1 MGRRKKGTP
10 VPTLSRPLSP
20 LVILRSS
27 FCIHHFAFILNL
39 AGSKYFVKVMWRSS
53 SAFNS
58 DPLKRAIKYADY
70 SAGGAAASAGGAA
83 AGFDSSGGGGSLI
96 PQGAAGEMNMNVS
109 LFQETANPFGA
120 LTSNPAEVGQ
130 PQAQANPFGALTS
143 NPTNAMTRQLQQQQQ
158 TRKEEA
164 GCPMCGAFDII
175 DDHAQ
180 GDRVCQQCGY
190 VVDGSYIDESAEWRN
205 FRDSGKGEGDGKDK
219 SRTGGAT
226 NNLLMDGG
234 LGTVIG
240 KNGRDNRHIGLQRA
254 QARLMATHRQTALAT
269 LPQQQRGATTT
280 ATTARAGTTEP
291 TAERQVNTATIDKN
305 LKIAF
310 GEISD
315 ICERLELNVVIRECA
330 KELFRDCVVKV
341 MVGEDG
347 KRLKKPFV
355 GAGEPNVYAAVVFIA
370 CTQEGA
376 PRILKEIVSATPK
389 SMKTKIQQA
398 FSKITKYLGPSYQRR
413 IKHTGDHISRFCS
426 NLPIEMPK
434 DVVRCARS
442 VAENLEK
449 LEAER
454 DVGMSSRQPA
464 TVTATIIWFVVS
476 AYNLKQSAAGA
487 PLLNVTVADIEHVT
501 DVSQSTIR
509 SLEKVLGKEAD
520 SLLPEWFIA
529 PSAAAQAGET

>member
-1 MGRRKKGTP
+1 
-10 VPTLSRPLSP
+10 
-20 LVILRSS
+20 
-27 FCIHHFAFILNL
+27 
-39 AGSKYFVKVMWRSS
+39 MWRSS

-70 SAGGAAASAGGAA
+70 SAAGAAASAGAGA

-130 PQAQANPFGALTS
+130 PQAQAQANPFGALTSNPAEVGQPQAQAQANPFGALTSNPAEVGQPQAQANPFGALTS
-143 NPTNAMTRQLQQQQQ
+143 NPTNAMTRQLQQQQH

-164 GCPMCGAFDII
+164 GCPMCGSFDII